1 MEEKVNEILKKFN
14 EMSLKEKAKAVKELR
29 NLGYRNLEFY
39 KEHCNSSFLPLAIA
53 SKKAVE
59 TMEKELEEKK
69 EVDALKE
76 ELKNADKKRKKEI
89 YKRLAELDNEEAK
102 KILIKG
108 LSEDSWDVM
117 ETVVYLVAYNRRIE
131 NSEIEK
137 LLHSLRWEERR
148 NGIKVLGLR
157 SAELILNYYKKFKA
171 DKNVEVRRAYLE
183 ALSNL
188 KIDKAILVASY
199 FLNDKNLWVRKEAEK
214 TIKKIKEAKNEKK

>member
-1 MEEKVNEILKKFN
+1 MEEKVNEILEKFN

-39 KEHCNSSFLPLAIA
+39 KKYCESNFLPLAMA
-53 SKKAVE
+53 SRKAVE
-59 TMEKELEEKK
+59 TIKKELEEEQ
-69 EVDALKE
+69 EVNRLRNE
-76 ELKNADKKRKKEI
+76 IENADKNRRKEI
-89 YKRLAELDNEEAK
+89 YKRLSELKNKKAK
-102 KILIKG
+102 EVLLKG

-117 ETVVYLVAYNRRIE
+117 ETVVRLIALDKEIE

-148 NGIKVLGLR
+148 NGIKILGLR

-171 DKNVEVRRAYLE
+171 DNNVEVRRAYLE
-183 ALSNL
+183 ALSHL
-188 KIDKAILVASY
+188 TIDKAILVASY

-214 TIKKIKEAKNEKK
+214 TIRKIKEVKNEKR